1 MNQRDAD
8 VIVVGS
14 GFGGAVTACR
24 MAQAGA
30 KVLVL
35 ERGRRWTTE
44 SYPRAID
51 DPWLFDPR
59 CPHKKNGW
67 LDVRFL
73 PKMIVAQGAGVGGG
87 SLCYSSVLMRPDS
100 RIFDEGW
107 PSQIRFQDLQPQYDL
122 VSRMLEVRTIP
133 EKQRTV
139 RNHLLREAAASVGY
153 ASRVFDTPLA
163 INFDDAFRFDR
174 EHPQAIDEV
183 VARQNPHGRWQGTC
197 MHLGNC
203 DIGCDV
209 QAKNTLDLN
218 YIASAEN
225 WGADVRPLHFVKAI
239 AAENGGYRMDYQRI
253 AGGNLITG
261 SVRAPRVVLAAGSL
275 GTTELLLR
283 CRDELRTLPN
293 LSRQLG
299 SRWSPN
305 GNVLTPAIY
314 ADSEKVQQTHGPTI
328 SAGLDFTDG
337 EEGESSFVI
346 EDDGFPNV
354 LFNAIRAGRDRGLL
368 SVAGWTWLE
377 QVFRS
382 RLPRKEQRN
391 LLAGVMVWLGAGIDK
406 GDGRLSLKNAWYA
419 PWNKKLHL
427 DWSPDSA
434 REVVSKILKVHG
446 ELSQSTGGKLQ
457 IPRLWRWF
465 QTMISV
471 HPLGGCAMGD
481 STDTAVVDHTGEV
494 FGCPGLYVCDGAMIP
509 KPIGLNPSMT
519 IAALAERNAAI
530 LGRLG

>member
-1 MNQRDAD
+1 MNRCDAD
-8 VIVVGS
+8 VIVIGS

-44 SYPRAID
+44 TYPRAVD

-59 CPHKKNGW
+59 RPHKKNGW
-67 LDVRFL
+67 LDVRFFS
-73 PKMIVAQGAGVGGG
+73 KVIVAQGAGVGGG
-87 SLCYSSVLMRPDS
+87 SLCYSSVLLRPNA
-100 RIFDEGW
+100 RIFDDGW
-107 PSQIRFQDLQPQYDL
+107 PSPINFQDLQPHYEL
-122 VSRMLEVRTIP
+122 VSRMLGVRPIP
-133 EKQRTV
+133 EQQRTV
-139 RNHLLREAAASVGY
+139 RNQLLREAAAASGY
-153 ASRVFDTPLA
+153 AERVFDTPLA
-163 INFDDAFRFDR
+163 INFDEAFQFDR
-174 EHPQAIDEV
+174 ERPQAIDQV
-183 VARQNPHGRWQGTC
+183 VAQKNPQGRWQGTC

-239 AAENGGYRMDYQRI
+239 SRENGGYRVDYQRI
-253 AGGNLITG
+253 SDRERIAG
-261 SVRAPRVVLAAGSL
+261 SVRAPKVVLAAGSL

-283 CRDELRTLPN
+283 CRDELRTLPD

-299 SRWSPN
+299 FRWSPN
-305 GNVLTPAIY
+305 GNVLTPALY
-314 ADSEKVQQTHGPTI
+314 ADSEKVQQSTGPTI

-337 EEGESSFVI
+337 AMGDGSYVI

-354 LFNAIRAGRDRGLL
+354 LFNAIRAGSDRGLM
-368 SVAGWTWLE
+368 SVTGWTWLD
-377 QVFRS
+377 QVLRS
-382 RLPRKEQRN
+382 KLSHAQRNN

-406 GDGRLSLKNAWYA
+406 GDGKLSLQNAWYA
-419 PWNKKLHL
+419 PWKKKLHL
-427 DWSPDSA
+427 EWSPDSA
-434 REVVSKILKVHG
+434 MEVVSSILKLHG
-446 ELSQSTGGKLQ
+446 QLSQSTGGKLK

-481 STDTAVVDHTGEV
+481 SIESAVVDHAGRV
-494 FGCPGLYVCDGAMIP
+494 FGYPGLYVCDGAMIP

-519 IAALAERNAAI
+519 IAALAERNSAI
-530 LGRLG
+530 MSL